1 MLNLKGVTVQN
12 LVACD
17 LYITQD
23 TTTDYFTNPPTAWD
37 DDTVFWATFDGDLNA
52 GDITEKVAYL
62 LNNVAQIKVKRAIK
76 GTEDWITLRTYNI
89 DDERANLTFSFND
102 NTAVNDT
109 EYTYAVVYVSKNTGA
124 ESEYITADVLS
135 KFRGTFIGDMDTMY
149 KFIADVSYGNTEK
162 HQNVGMFEPI
172 GRKFPIYV
180 ANADTNY
187 SAGNMKGK
195 ILGDYLDTN
204 ILDRKQIVQITNNVL
219 NFLTN
224 KKAKILKD
232 SNGNAWIV
240 VITDNPSVEY
250 INEMGRSI
258 VDLNFNWSE
267 VADIEDLESV
277 GFVKTI

>member
-52 GDITEKVAYL
+52 GDITTKIAYL
-62 LNNVAQIKVKRAIK
+62 LTHVAQIKVKRAIK

-187 SAGNMKGK
+187 STGSMKGK

-204 ILDRKQIVQITNNVL
+204 VLDRKQIVQITNNVL

-250 INEMGRSI
+250 VNEMGRSI
-258 VDLNFNWSE
+258 VDLNFSWSE